1 MILYIAT
8 VLVSIIGIGAFIRT
22 LKELKE

>member
-1 MILYIAT
+1 MVLYIAV
-8 VLVSIIGIGAFIRT
+8 VLVSIIGIKAFIKT